1 MSHFLDRLY
10 IMRGQ
15 SGGAVHLLV
24 GGHPSAALHA
34 VRRMRS
40 QTLADETPDNGIGPR
55 YSSSPVAD
63 QEKILK
69 VLASIAF
76 SGWTSC

>member
-1 MSHFLDRLY
+1 
-10 IMRGQ
+10 MRGQ

-24 GGHPSAALHA
+24 RGHPSAALHA
-34 VRRMRS
+34 VRRIS

-55 YSSSPVAD
+55 CSTSPVAD
-63 QEKILK
+63 QEKILQ
-69 VLASIAF
+69 VLASLAF